1 MTEEEYRQE
10 WLKGLHHTDYNNC
23 RFAEDKTQYAI
34 EWTKKNVPNV
44 NLENPQNIVDRIN
57 WCKIYDKNER
67 KAIWADKILAHQ
79 ELSLSSLKDIVIQ
92 PAYIFINTEFTLDM
106 FNHLPD
112 GKWFFRCNHG
122 SGWNMRF
129 EKKKGNDPS
138 YLISKMNEWLFLNY
152 AYIGGYEW
160 QYENINRG
168 IIIQPDLGQLK
179 DWNFWCENGEIKY
192 VQTVRKI
199 GKNLEE
205 FLTFTD
211 ADGNIPDAY
220 IGVEPMRF
228 HLLESEKVILE
239 KMKPIVKKLA
249 SDFKF
254 VRVDLYSINGQV
266 KFSELTFSP
275 CSGKI
280 TIHSLTHQN
289 SNLPGRNP

>member
-34 EWTKKNVPNV
+34 EWTKKNVPSV

-57 WCKIYDKNER
+57 WCKIYDKDER
-67 KAIWADKILAHQ
+67 KAIWADKIAAHNQ
-79 ELSLSSLKDIVIQ
+79 IALNSELKNILIQ
-92 PAYIFINTEFTLDM
+92 PSYIFINTEFTLDM

-138 YLISKMNEWLFLNY
+138 YLISKLNEWLSLNY
-152 AYIGGYEW
+152 AYISGYEW

-168 IIIQPDLGQLK
+168 IIVQPDLGKLL
-179 DWNFWCENGEIKY
+179 DWQFWCENGEIKY
-192 VQTVRKI
+192 IQLSRKL

-205 FLTFTD
+205 FICFTD
-211 ADGNIPDAY
+211 SSCENTDMY
-220 IGVEPMRF
+220 IGIKPMRF
-228 HLLESEKVILE
+228 KLLSKEKE
-239 KMKPIVKKLA
+239 TYKKMKPIVEQLA

-275 CSGKI
+275 CSG
-280 TIHSLTHQN
+280 
-289 SNLPGRNP
+289 NLISCAL

>member
-67 KAIWADKILAHQ
+67 KAIWADKIAAHYQ
-79 ELSLSSLKDIVIQ
+79 IALNPELKNILIQ
-92 PAYIFINTEFTLDM
+92 PSYIWFKNEFTLDM

-192 VQTVRKI
+192 VQTVRKV

-211 ADGNIPDAY
+211 ADGNTPDAY
-220 IGVEPMRF
+220 IGVKPMRL
-228 HLLESEKVILE
+228 HLLDSEKVILE

-275 CSGKI
+275 CSGKLI
-280 TIHSLTHQN
+280 IHSL
-289 SNLPGRNP
+289 

>member
-23 RFAEDKTQYAI
+23 RFAEDKTQFSI
-34 EWTKKNVPNV
+34 DWIRNKLPNV

-57 WCKIYDKNER
+57 WCKIYDKDER
-67 KAIWADKILAHQ
+67 KPLWTDKILAHQ
-79 ELSLSSLKDIVIQ
+79 ELSLSSLKNIVIS
-92 PAYIFINTEFTLDM
+92 PAYIYINTEFTLDM

-129 EKKKGNDPS
+129 EKKKGNDPT
-138 YLISKMNEWLFLNY
+138 YLISKLNEWLSLNY

-168 IIIQPDLGQLK
+168 IIVQPDLGQLL
-179 DWNFWCENGEIKY
+179 DWQFWCENGEIKY
-192 VQTVRKI
+192 IQLSRKL

-205 FLTFTD
+205 FICFTNSSCENTD
-211 ADGNIPDAY
+211 LY
-220 IGVEPMRF
+220 IGIKPMRF
-228 HLLESEKVILE
+228 KLLSKEKE
-239 KMKPIVKKLA
+239 TYKKMKPIVEQLA
-249 SDFKF
+249 SDYKF
-254 VRVDLYSINGQV
+254 VRVDLYSINDKV

-275 CSGKI
+275 CSG
-280 TIHSLTHQN
+280 
-289 SNLPGRNP
+289 NLISHVL

>member
-57 WCKIYDKNER
+57 WCKIYDKDPR
-67 KAIWADKILAHQ
+67 KTLWADKIYAMRN
-79 ELSLSSLKDIVIQ
+79 LKDIGLSDIIIPPVFYTYDYLARETYLSL
-92 PAYIFINTEFTLDM
+92 PEGKYII
-106 FNHLPD
+106 
-112 GKWFFRCNHG
+112 KCNHG
-122 SGWNMRF
+122 SGWNIRF
-129 EKKKGNDPS
+129 ERKKLKDAI
-138 YLISKMNEWLFLNY
+138 YMFDKIKEWISLNY
-152 AYIGGYEW
+152 AYVTGYEW
-160 QYENINRG
+160 QYEQIKPG
-168 IIIQPDLGQLK
+168 ILIQQDYGQLK

-192 VQTVRKI
+192 VQTVRKV

-211 ADGNIPDAY
+211 ADGNTPDAY
-220 IGVEPMRF
+220 IGVKPMRL
-228 HLLESEKVILE
+228 HLLDSEKVILE

-254 VRVDLYSINGQV
+254 VRVDLYSINGEV

-275 CSGKI
+275 CSGK
-280 TIHSLTHQN
+280 LKLV
-289 SNLPGRNP
+289 NLESP

>member
-1 MTEEEYRQE
+1 MLSEAEYKQE
-10 WLKGLHHTDYNNC
+10 WLNGLHQTDYNNC

-34 EWTKKNVPNV
+34 DWVKKNLPDV
-44 NLENPQNIVDRIN
+44 NLENPQTLVDRIN
-57 WCKIYDKNER
+57 YYKIFDKDKR
-67 KAIWADKILAHQ
+67 KTFWADKILAHK
-79 ELSLSSLKDIVIQ
+79 ELSLSSLKDIVIS

-152 AYIGGYEW
+152 AYIDGYEW

-168 IIIQPDLGQLK
+168 IIVQPDLGQLK

-205 FLTFTD
+205 YFTFTD
-211 ADGNIPDAY
+211 ADGNTPDAY
-220 IGVEPMRF
+220 IGLKPMRF
-228 HLLESEKVILE
+228 NLLESEKVILE

-275 CSGKI
+275 CCGK
-280 TIHSLTHQN
+280 LKY
-289 SNLPGRNP
+289 NLI

>member
-10 WLKGLHHTDYNNC
+10 WLKGLHHTEYNNC
-23 RFAEDKTQYAI
+23 RFAQDKTQFSI
-34 EWTKKNVPNV
+34 DWIKNKLPNV
-44 NLENPQNIVDRIN
+44 NLENPQNLIDRIN
-57 WCKIYDKNER
+57 WCKIYDKDER
-67 KAIWADKILAHQ
+67 KPLWADKIIAHQ
-79 ELSLSSLKDIVIQ
+79 ELSLSLLKDIVIS

-129 EKKKGNDPS
+129 EKKKGNDPT
-138 YLISKMNEWLFLNY
+138 YLISKLNEWLSLNY

-168 IIIQPDLGQLK
+168 IIVQPDLGQLL
-179 DWNFWCENGEIKY
+179 DWQFWCENGEIKY
-192 VQTVRKI
+192 IQLSRKL

-205 FLTFTD
+205 FICFTD
-211 ADGNIPDAY
+211 SSCENTDMY
-220 IGVEPMRF
+220 IGIKPMRF
-228 HLLESEKVILE
+228 KLLSKEKE
-239 KMKPIVKKLA
+239 TYKKMKPIVEQLA
-249 SDFKF
+249 SDYKF

-275 CSGKI
+275 CSG
-280 TIHSLTHQN
+280 
-289 SNLPGRNP
+289 NLISHVL

>member
-57 WCKIYDKNER
+57 WCKIYDKDER
-67 KAIWADKILAHQ
+67 KAIWADKIAAHYQ
-79 ELSLSSLKDIVIQ
+79 IALNPELKNILIQ
-92 PAYIFINTEFTLDM
+92 PSYIWFKNEFTLDM

-138 YLISKMNEWLFLNY
+138 YLISKINEWLFLNY

-211 ADGNIPDAY
+211 ADGNTPDAY
-220 IGVEPMRF
+220 IGVKPMRL
-228 HLLESEKVILE
+228 HLLDSEKVILE

-275 CSGKI
+275 CSGKLKFNI
-280 TIHSLTHQN
+280 I
-289 SNLPGRNP
+289 

>member
-1 MTEEEYRQE
+1 MIEEEYRQE

-34 EWTKKNVPNV
+34 EWTKKNVSNV

-57 WCKIYDKNER
+57 WCKIYDKDEH
-67 KAIWADKILAHQ
+67 KPLWADKISAHNQ
-79 ELSLSSLKDIVIQ
+79 IALNPNLKDILIT
-92 PAYIFINTEFTLDM
+92 PSYIWYNNEFTLDM
-106 FNHLPD
+106 FNQLPD

-129 EKKKGNDPS
+129 EKKKGNDPT
-138 YLISKMNEWLFLNY
+138 YLISKLNEWLSLNY
-152 AYIGGYEW
+152 AYVTGYEW

-168 IIIQPDLGQLK
+168 IIVQPDLGQLK

-211 ADGNIPDAY
+211 ADGNTPDLY
-220 IGVEPMRF
+220 FGIKPMRF
-228 HLLESEKVILE
+228 KLNKTEMTTLE

-275 CSGKI
+275 CSGKLNVKLLNG
-280 TIHSLTHQN
+280 S
-289 SNLPGRNP
+289 